1 VSFPAA
7 DDLSLEMRSRV
18 LAARDPD
25 LLERL
30 QSTFV

>member
-30 QSTFV
+30 ASTFV